1 MHHEEA
7 LKVLVGDLSEQGID
21 VETLKQRLKQQKI
34 EQPSWGFG
42 DSGTR
47 FQIFRQQGIPRNL
60 YEKLDDVAH
69 VHKLTGIS
77 PSVAIHIPWDKTD
90 DWSALKAYL
99 DELGLKI
106 GAVNPNLFQEQ
117 EYKLGSFGNEDPA
130 IRQKALDHHFECI
143 DIMNIVGSKYLSLW
157 YADGTNFPGQGSFI
171 RRKRYFEE
179 NLAQVYSKLADDQE
193 LLLEYKCFE
202 PSFYH
207 TDIPDWGTS
216 FAICSKLG
224 ERAKVLVDLGHH
236 LLGTNIE
243 HIVAIL
249 IDEKRLGG
257 FHFNNKKYA
266 DDDLTVGSINPYE
279 LYLIYVELVNAEL
292 QQGEAFRPAYMV
304 DQCHNLKPKHEAM
317 IQTLMTLQTAY
328 AKALIVD
335 RPALEQAQKEGN
347 VLDAEQIIVKAFN
360 TNVEPLL
367 QQVRIEMG
375 LDPDPLQAHRESGY
389 FEKVAEARKEKLPGQ
404 TSGWG

>member
-1 MHHEEA
+1 MHHQEA
-7 LKVLVGDLSEQGID
+7 LKVLAEDLTVQGID
-21 VETLKQRLKQQKI
+21 VEAVKGQLKNQKI
-34 EQPSWGFG
+34 ELPSWGFG

-69 VHKLTGIS
+69 IHKLTGIS

-90 DWSALKAYL
+90 DWPKLKAYV
-99 DELGLKI
+99 DELGITI

-130 IRQKALDHHFECI
+130 IRKKALEHHFECI

-171 RRKRYFEE
+171 RRKHYFEE
-179 NLAQVYSKLADDQE
+179 NLAATYEKLTGDQE

-202 PSFYH
+202 PAFYH

-216 FAICSKLG
+216 FAICVKLG

-249 IDEKRLGG
+249 IDENRLGG

-279 LYLIYVELVNAEL
+279 LYLIYVELVNAE
-292 QQGEAFRPAYMV
+292 QQLGAAFHPAYMV

-335 RPALEQAQKEGN
+335 RAALEQAQREGN

-375 LDPDPLQAHRESGY
+375 LTPDPLQAYRTSGY
-389 FEKVAEARKEKLPGQ
+389 FKKIAEERQDKLPGQ
-404 TSGWG
+404 TSGWS

>member
-7 LKVLVGDLSEQGID
+7 LKILVDELAERQID
-21 VETLKQRLKQQKI
+21 VEQVKDQLKNQKI

-60 YEKLDDVAH
+60 YEKLDDVAYI
-69 VHKLTGIS
+69 HKLTGIS

-90 DWSALKAYL
+90 DWAALKSYV
-99 DELGLKI
+99 DNLGIRI

-143 DIMNIVGSKYLSLW
+143 EIMNIVGSKHLSLW
-157 YADGTNFPGQGSFI
+157 YADGTNFPGQGNFI

-179 NLAQVYSKLADDQE
+179 NLAEVYKKLASDQQ

-202 PSFYH
+202 PAFYH

-216 FAICSKLG
+216 FAFCSKLG

-249 IDEKRLGG
+249 IDEGRLGG

-279 LYLIYVELVNAEL
+279 LYLIYIELVNAE
-292 QQGEAFRPAYMV
+292 QQLGDAFQPAYMV

-335 RPALEQAQKEGN
+335 RVALEKAQQEGN
-347 VLDAEQIIVKAFN
+347 VLDAEQGVVKAFN

-375 LDPDPLQAHRESGY
+375 LEPDPLQAYRASGY
-389 FEKVAEARKEKLPGQ
+389 FAKIAEERKEKLPGQ

>member
-7 LKVLVGDLSEQGID
+7 LKVLVEDLTAQGID
-21 VETLKQRLKQQKI
+21 VDRVKGQLKQQKI

-47 FQIFRQQGIPRNL
+47 FQIFRQAGVPRNL

-69 VHKLTGIS
+69 IHKLTGIA

-90 DWSALKAYL
+90 DWEQLKAYV
-99 DELGLKI
+99 DGLGITI

-117 EYKLGSFGNEDPA
+117 EYKLGSFGNEDPR
-130 IRQKALDHHFECI
+130 IRKKALDHHFECI

-157 YADGTNFPGQGSFI
+157 YADGTNFPGQGNFI
-171 RRKRYFEE
+171 RRKHYFEE
-179 NLAQVYSKLADDQE
+179 NLAAVYEKLVDDQQ

-202 PSFYH
+202 PAFYH
-207 TDIPDWGTS
+207 TDIPDWGTA
-216 FAICSKLG
+216 FTLCAKLG
-224 ERAKVLVDLGHH
+224 GRAKVLVDLGHH

-243 HIVAIL
+243 QIVAIL
-249 IDEKRLGG
+249 IDENRLGG

-279 LYLIYVELVNAEL
+279 LYLIYVELVNAEQ
-292 QQGEAFRPAYMV
+292 QQGDAFQPAYMV

-335 RPALEQAQKEGN
+335 RDSLENAQKEGN

-375 LDPDPLQAHRESGY
+375 LEPDPLQAHRASGY
-389 FEKVAEARKEKLPGQ
+389 FEKVAEERKEALPGQ

>member
-1 MHHEEA
+1 MHHKEA
-7 LKVLVGDLSEQGID
+7 LKVLIDDLTARGID
-21 VETLKQRLKQQKI
+21 VDHVKEALKNQKI
-34 EQPSWGFG
+34 ELPSWGFS

-47 FQIFRQQGIPRNL
+47 FQIFRQPGVPRNI
-60 YEKLDDVAH
+60 YEKFDDAAYI
-69 VHKLTGIS
+69 HKLTGIA

-90 DWSALKAYL
+90 DWAKLKAYV
-99 DELGLKI
+99 DDLGLQI

-130 IRQKALDHHFECI
+130 IRKKAFDHHVECI

-157 YADGTNFPGQGSFI
+157 YADGTNFPGQGSFV
-171 RRKRYFEE
+171 RRKHYFEE
-179 NLAQVYSKLADDQE
+179 NLAAVYEKLADDQT

-202 PSFYH
+202 PAFYH
-207 TDIPDWGTS
+207 TDIPDWGTAYV
-216 FAICSKLG
+216 FCLKLG
-224 ERAKVLVDLGHH
+224 NRAKVLVDLGHH
-236 LLGTNIE
+236 LPATNIE
-243 HIVAIL
+243 QIVAIL

-279 LYLIYVELVNAEL
+279 LYLIYVELVNAEIRFGSEF
-292 QQGEAFRPAYMV
+292 QPAYMV

-335 RPALEQAQKEGN
+335 RTSLEKAQKEGN
-347 VLDAEQIIVKAFN
+347 VLDAEQAVVNAFN
-360 TNVEPLL
+360 TNVDPLL

-375 LDPDPLQAHRESGY
+375 LPPDPLQAHRESGY
-389 FEKVAEARKEKLPGQ
+389 FEKVVEERKEALPGQ